1 MSPLPTDQLDAM
13 LRGEVIAPHHA
24 DYDSAR
30 RVYNGMIDRRPAVI
44 VRCVG
49 VSDVVHAVRFA
60 GERGLPVAIRGGGH
74 SVAGHGTCD
83 GGVLVDLSPMR
94 GVRVDPGG
102 ADGPSVRVAGGAT
115 LADLDGD
122 TQLFG
127 LATPSGQVSMTGVAG
142 LTLNG
147 GMGMLQ
153 RKYGLTCDNLLSA
166 DVVTADGR
174 LVTASSDSHPE
185 LFWALRGGGG
195 NFGVVTSF
203 EFRCH
208 QVGPVILAGLV
219 AYPVDEAPAVL
230 EFLREFIATAPEEL
244 SADAIF
250 QFAPPLDVI
259 PEEHRG
265 RPLIG
270 IFLRYAGPPEQGE
283 AVVRPVREFGQ
294 PVLDFVYPM
303 PYVMVQQMLDPLN
316 PDGNLHYWT
325 GEYLPELGGKQIET
339 LSSYGSQLPDRHSI
353 IEVIPFNGAV
363 TRVPPDATAFSHR
376 EESWLIH
383 VLGQWT
389 DPADTQRCRS
399 WAKQAG
405 ADLQAVGTGD
415 TYLNLV
421 TDEEDTDRVGAFW
434 NDRRL
439 ARLARVKAEYDPD
452 NTFRFNHNIKPAPTP
467 ADTDVAGTD
476 VAGTDVVGTD
486 QAVTDQAGTDKG
498 GTR

>member
-1 MSPLPTDQLDAM
+1 MNQLPTDQLDMA
-13 LRGEVIAPHHA
+13 LRGELVLPDHPG
-24 DYDSAR
+24 YDGAR
-30 RVYNGMIDRRPAVI
+30 RVYNGMIDRRPALI
-44 VRCVG
+44 ARCQG
-49 VSDVVHAVRFA
+49 VADVVKTVQFA
-60 GERGLPVAIRGGGH
+60 RDNGLPVAIRGGGH

-83 GGVLVDLSPMR
+83 GGALVDLSLMR
-94 GVRVDPGG
+94 GVRVDP
-102 ADGPSVRVAGGAT
+102 AGPNGPTVRVAGGAT

-127 LATPSGQVSMTGVAG
+127 LATPSGQVSMTGIAG

-166 DVVTADGR
+166 DVVTADGN
-174 LVTASSDSHPE
+174 LVTASADSHPE

-208 QVGPVILAGLV
+208 PVGPIILAGLV
-219 AYPVDEAPAVL
+219 AYPVEQAPEVL
-230 EFLREFIATAPEEL
+230 AFLRDFIADAPEEL

-265 RPLIG
+265 SRLIG
-270 IFLRYAGPPEQGE
+270 IFLRYAGSPEEGQR
-283 AVVRPVREFGQ
+283 VVKPVQEFGS
-294 PVLDFVYPM
+294 PVLNFVYPM

-316 PDGNLHYWT
+316 PNGNLHYWT
-325 GEYLPELGGKQIET
+325 GEYLPELGSKQIET
-339 LSSYGSQLPDRHSI
+339 LATYGSTLPDRHSI
-353 IEVIPFNGAV
+353 IEVIPFNAAV

-376 EESWLIH
+376 QESWLIH

-389 DPADTQRCRS
+389 DPADTDRCRS

-405 ADLQAVGTGD
+405 ADLRAVGSGD

-421 TDEEDTDRVGAFW
+421 TDDEDTDRVSAFW
-434 NDRRL
+434 NDARMRRL
-439 ARLARVKAEYDPD
+439 AAVKAEYDPD
-452 NTFRFNHNIKPAPTP
+452 NTFRFNHNIKPAS
-467 ADTDVAGTD
+467 DAG
-476 VAGTDVVGTD
+476 G
-486 QAVTDQAGTDKG
+486 
-498 GTR
+498 RS